1 LNGKDNLPAHCDCR
15 FLSLLGWSVV
25 VFANSGVALRGA
37 IIASLMIIVGA
48 DKLMADRLAKN
59 LERVAHD

>member
-1 LNGKDNLPAHCDCR
+1 MPRPYLAT
-15 FLSLLGWSVV
+15 WIVV

-37 IIASLMIIVGA
+37 IIDSLMIIVGA
-48 DKLMADRLAKN
+48 DRLMADRLAKN